1 MSYRQQ
7 SLIDKHLPLNFRK
20 RAILAACCRQQL
32 ICPRYQRE
40 KYEIRQATDLS
51 KRPIVFDLRR
61 EFSLIDS
68 RLRDWDR
75 RFAFQYS
82 IDLPTIGWSVELR
95 HAAGSKSVNTVVMM
109 ARRYSTFA
117 SYTFDAPLTLHS
129 ASRSDDDDDD
139 GDDHEDG

>member
-1 MSYRQQ
+1 
-7 SLIDKHLPLNFRK
+7 
-20 RAILAACCRQQL
+20 
-32 ICPRYQRE
+32 
-40 KYEIRQATDLS
+40 
-51 KRPIVFDLRR
+51 
-61 EFSLIDS
+61 
-68 RLRDWDR
+68 
-75 RFAFQYS
+75 
-82 IDLPTIGWSVELR
+82 VELR